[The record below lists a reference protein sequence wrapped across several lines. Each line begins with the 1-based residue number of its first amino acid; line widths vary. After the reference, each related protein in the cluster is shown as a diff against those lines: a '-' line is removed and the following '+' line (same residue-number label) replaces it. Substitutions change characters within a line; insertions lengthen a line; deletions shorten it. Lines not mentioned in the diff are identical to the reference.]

1 MRYSREHKQETHDRI
16 VKKASVRLREKG
28 AHGVGVADLM
38 KEAGLTHGGFYAHFD
53 SREALVI
60 EAFGYA
66 MDRSMEHWRKL
77 TGEAAPEKR
86 LALVAESYL
95 STLHRDNPGHG
106 CSIPAL
112 GAEIARE
119 SPKTRKAF
127 AGKLDQMIEMM
138 TDYMPNM
145 PRKAARKQAIATLAA
160 MAGTMLL
167 ARIAGSSELSDEV
180 LKAGRDSVLD
190 GAKRESKVT
199 VAKKAREKQN

>member
-16 VKKASVRLREKG
+16 VRKASVRLREKG
-28 AHGVGVADLM
+28 AHGIGVADLM

-66 MDRSMEHWRKL
+66 MDRSMEHWRKI
-77 TGEAAPEKR
+77 TDEVSPEKR
-86 LALVAESYL
+86 LALIAEAYL
-95 STLHRDNPGHG
+95 SALHRDNPGHG

-119 SPKTRKAF
+119 SPKARKAF
-127 AGKLDQMIEMM
+127 AGKLDEMIELLA
-138 TDYMPNM
+138 DYIPNL
-145 PRKAARKQAIATLAA
+145 PRKAARKQAIATLAT
-160 MAGTMLL
+160 MAGAMLL

-180 LKAGRDSVLD
+180 LKAGRDVALE
-190 GAKRESKVT
+190 GAKREPKVA
-199 VAKKAREKQN
+199 VAKKAKT

>member
-28 AHGVGVADLM
+28 AHGIGVADLM

-66 MDRSMEHWRKL
+66 MDRGMDHWRKI
-77 TGEAAPEKR
+77 TDEVAPEKR
-86 LALVAESYL
+86 LALIAEAYL
-95 STLHRDNPGHG
+95 SALHRDNPGHG

-127 AGKLDQMIEMM
+127 AGKLDEMIEMM
-138 TDYMPNM
+138 TDFIPNL
-145 PRKAARKQAIATLAA
+145 PRKAARKQAIATLTT

-180 LKAGRDSVLD
+180 LKTGRESALD
-190 GAKRESKVT
+190 GARREPKAAAAKR
-199 VAKKAREKQN
+199 AKQN